1 MTAMFFI
8 PIQPATF
15 ICYPCMLSCFIR
27 VQLFAT
33 LWTVALQAPP
43 SMGFSKQEYWS
54 GFPFPSPADLPNPG
68 MEPMPLA
75 SPALAGRF
83 FTSSATWEAL
93 YLL

>member
-1 MTAMFFI
+1 
-8 PIQPATF
+8 
-15 ICYPCMLSCFIR
+15 MLSCFIR

-68 MEPMPLA
+68 IKPM
-75 SPALAGRF
+75 SPKSHALAGRF
-83 FTSSATWEAL
+83 LTTEPPGNPKMLQPNDTDWMDTKT
-93 YLL
+93 